1 LPAGFWKETPR
12 TVFAAIRGY
21 HRRRGWMAWH
31 IAALPRLPEMPEL
44 HDLTG
49 REPPPEETDEER
61 ADRIYRNSMAWVI
74 VTGGAQ
80 TEPEGT
86 G

>member
-1 LPAGFWKETPR
+1 
-12 TVFAAIRGY
+12 
-21 HRRRGWMAWH
+21 MAWH

-49 REPPPEETDEER
+49 REPPAEETNEER
-61 ADRIYRNSMAWVI
+61 AERIYRNSMAWVI

-80 TEPEGT
+80 TEPAEEPEGT
-86 G
+86 A